1 MSTSSS
7 GQFVWH
13 ELMTMHP
20 RAAIQFYT
28 DVIGWTVQPYGDGGD
43 DGYNMWL
50 NSEGPLG
57 GVAALSDDALKQGAR
72 PHWTCNV
79 TVTDLAASVAKV
91 SELGG
96 KVLVPPTEIPGIGQF
111 AVFSDPQGAVLA
123 LIQPSGEMK
132 RGDVTK
138 HGAFCWA
145 ELVTDDAAAAL
156 SFYQALLGWDK
167 LMSMDMGPMGEYTI
181 FGQGDIQYGG
191 VMNKPKEMPFPS
203 AWLYYTF
210 VPDLDAS
217 IARAIK
223 HGSQLVHGP
232 APIPGG
238 SRIAQL
244 VDPQGAMFA
253 VLGA

>member
-13 ELMTMHP
+13 ELMTTHP

-28 DVIGWTVQPYGDGGD
+28 DVIGWTVQPFGEGGE
-43 DGYNMWL
+43 DGYNMWV
-50 NSEGPLG
+50 NSDGALG
-57 GVAALSDDALKQGAR
+57 GVAALPEEALKMGAR

-79 TVTDLAASVAKV
+79 TVSDLDASVAKTT
-91 SELGG
+91 ELDG
-96 KVLVPPTEIPGIGQF
+96 KVLTPPTEIPGIGRF
-111 AVFSDPQGAVLA
+111 AVISDPQGAVLA
-123 LIQPSGEMK
+123 LIQPNEELK
-132 RGDVTK
+132 RGDVTRP
-138 HGAFCWA
+138 GAFCWA
-145 ELVTDDAAAAL
+145 ELVTEDADAAL
-156 SFYQALLGWDK
+156 PFYQALLGWDK
-167 LMSMDMGPMGEYTI
+167 LMSMDMGPMGMYTI

-210 VPDLDAS
+210 VADLDGS

-223 HGSQLVHGP
+223 HGSQLLHGP

-244 VDPQGAMFA
+244 MDPQGAMFA